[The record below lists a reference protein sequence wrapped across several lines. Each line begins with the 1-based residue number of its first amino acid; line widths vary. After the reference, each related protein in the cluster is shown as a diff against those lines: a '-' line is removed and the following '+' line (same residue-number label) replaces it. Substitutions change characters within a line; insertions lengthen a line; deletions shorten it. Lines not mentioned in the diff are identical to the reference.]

1 MEQITTYVFDL
12 LPDDCR
18 LRHWHRQA
26 RKRVLEFVVQLEY
39 WTGQEW
45 EPIVRY
51 DTAHDVVHRDLY
63 RPGRAVEKMPMGL
76 ADLNEALTIAER
88 DLKANWRLYRDR
100 YVKERRSDEPRR
112 GIRP

>member
-1 MEQITTYVFDL
+1 MERITTYVFDL

-18 LRHWHRQA
+18 LRHWHRQS

-39 WTGQEW
+39 RAGERW

-51 DTAHDVVHRDLY
+51 DTAHEFVHRDLY
-63 RPGRAVEKMPMGL
+63 RPGRAVEKTPLGL
-76 ADLNEALTIAER
+76 VDLNEALTIAEQ

-100 YVKERRSDEPRR
+100 YVKERTAHERR
-112 GIRP
+112 RKLRP